1 MEIIDNG
8 NIVKIVADMDKRIT
22 DHKRTFFSKMIYV
35 KSRDMVDNY
44 EEVGYDIWGPHDPN
58 YLPESTVD
66 KIETELHYLKY
77 GITWEEYLDSL
88 KENSD
93 ILEAKK
99 QFILKSK
106 ENLAIYLDEHPIKSS

>member
-44 EEVGYDIWGPHDPN
+44 EDQDFYW
-58 YLPESTVD
+58 
-66 KIETELHYLKY
+66 
-77 GITWEEYLDSL
+77 
-88 KENSD
+88 
-93 ILEAKK
+93 
-99 QFILKSK
+99 Q
-106 ENLAIYLDEHPIKSS
+106 